1 MAFGSQYPNIV
12 SVSGTIESAE
22 DLGPSASSGKKC
34 YFTLLNPSLSKK
46 RFDTYIR
53 GYAYGANAIRMI
65 ESKGELVS
73 VEGRVGTERSK
84 NIVLA
89 DKVYFLDD
97 EVPTRE
103 DE

>member
-12 SVSGTIESAE
+12 SVSGTIESVE
-22 DLGPSASSGKKC
+22 DLGPSAASGKKC
-34 YFTLLNPSLSKK
+34 HFTLLNPSLSKR

-53 GYAYGANAIRMI
+53 GYAYGANAARMI
-65 ESKGELVS
+65 QSRGELVS
-73 VEGRVGTERSK
+73 IEGRVGSERNK
-84 NIVLA
+84 VIVLA

-97 EVPTRE
+97 EVPLRE